1 MRYISRAT
9 PFHNLDPRTKI
20 LMSLAC
26 ACLIVILN
34 TPISLFCLFVVLLLA
49 FFSIKPPFSVV
60 KTTLYLMAIAMV
72 ATMISQGFFY
82 YFQPRTP
89 LVTIIPEDAG
99 LFGRLTGGISVYREG
114 LIYGAVQ
121 SMRFFSAT
129 LLSMIIVMSTY
140 PSDLILGLKKLGVPE
155 KIGFMLTVSIRFLP
169 VLAEEAK
176 RILVAQRL
184 RGLRIK
190 GLRGS
195 IRGFRFL
202 IEPLIIDSLRKAR
215 RIALAAE
222 VRGYTGKRTEI
233 KKLHFFWMDWVALS
247 IISLAIALAVKN
259 RFMYE

>member
-9 PFHNLDPRTKI
+9 FFHHLDPRTKI

-34 TPISLFCLFVVLLLA
+34 TSFSLFGLFIILLAA
-49 FFSIKPPFSVV
+49 FFSVKPPLSYI
-60 KTTLYLMAIAMV
+60 KITTYLMGMAIV
-72 ATMISQGFFY
+72 ATVISQGFFY
-82 YFQPRTP
+82 YFEPRTP
-89 LVTIIPEDAG
+89 ILTILPKDAG
-99 LFGRLTGGISVYREG
+99 LIGKLTGGISIYREG
-114 LIYGAVQ
+114 LIYGVVQ
-121 SMRFFSAT
+121 SMRLFSAT
-129 LLSMIIVMSTY
+129 LLSMVIVMSTH
-140 PSDLILGLKKLGVPE
+140 PSDLILGLKRFGVPE

-215 RIALAAE
+215 RIALAA
-222 VRGYTGKRTEI
+222 
-233 KKLHFFWMDWVALS
+233 
-247 IISLAIALAVKN
+247 
-259 RFMYE
+259 